1 MKITTQHELQNM
13 PATQSLG
20 HELNELKMAR
30 KASSFHLQTTGSLPS
45 ISADEFRRLIE
56 AANQSK
62 KYRDKRDSYYF
73 TMTERD
79 GRQTLSLKQQ
89 GLFSKFKS
97 FIGIDSRGRAQRRGA
112 AANLIKDTF
121 SDAGKTIRTKINT
134 SLPELSKDSA
144 VELQKDLMSK
154 GPWAPKSARSKG
166 NMAKDMEDVMHIRK
180 LMAGKIKE
188 ESSVEKPVKES
199 EPSELRNSFTSYDPE
214 KDTHQP
220 VKQAPVGSLGPN
232 NDVNDWL
239 QPQPLSEDEYNA
251 TQTVRSWHNADL
263 INPPVGGGLRLEN
276 PHELSAH
283 SSMDSGINSHVSTDN
298 LFELLLK
305 RH

>member
-1 MKITTQHELQNM
+1 MKITTTRELQNM

-20 HELNELKMAR
+20 HELNELKTAK
-30 KASSFHLQTTGSLPS
+30 KASSFHLQTTGTPPS
-45 ISADEFRRLIE
+45 ITADEFRRLIE

-62 KYRDKRDSYYF
+62 KYRDNRDSYYF
-73 TMTERD
+73 TMTESK

-89 GLFSKFKS
+89 GLFSKFKF

-112 AANLIKDTF
+112 AANLIKNTF
-121 SDAGKTIRTKINT
+121 SDAGETIRTKINT
-134 SLPELSKDSA
+134 SRPELSKDSA

-188 ESSVEKPVKES
+188 ETSVEKPVRES
-199 EPSELRNSFTSYDPE
+199 EPGELRNSFTSYDPE
-214 KDTHQP
+214 KDSHQP
-220 VKQAPVGSLGPN
+220 VKQAPVGSLRLSS
-232 NDVNDWL
+232 DQKDWL
-239 QPQPLSEDEYNA
+239 QPQPLIEDEYNA
-251 TQTVRSWHNADL
+251 TQTVSSWQNADL

-283 SSMDSGINSHVSTDN
+283 SSTDSEINSHVSTDN
-298 LFELLLK
+298 LYELLLK